1 MVLDVNRHHNP
12 WLPIRD
18 KCTFGKR
25 LVGEVEGGGLVQR
38 INVNWKGVVV
48 LVSEVTGLGTKAKST
63 VFSKSR
69 YPLTIG

>member
-25 LVGEVEGGGLVQR
+25 LVGEVEGGGV
-38 INVNWKGVVV
+38 
-48 LVSEVTGLGTKAKST
+48 GTKDKCELEGGGGVS
-63 VFSKSR
+63 
-69 YPLTIG
+69 

>member
-1 MVLDVNRHHNP
+1 M
-12 WLPIRD
+12 
-18 KCTFGKR
+18 
-25 LVGEVEGGGLVQR
+25 VQR
-38 INVNWKGVVV
+38 INVNWRGVVV